1 MGTGGGKVGE
11 TQAPAAWELR
21 NIGGVENSQIHE
33 AGEVPNVNCQQLR
46 NAVDKHTGGESGIV
60 DLHAFD
66 FVLNQQPAPAV
77 MHCLAVR
84 EKFEIALNHAGKAI
98 RL

>member
-1 MGTGGGKVGE
+1 MR
-11 TQAPAAWELR
+11 ASIR
-21 NIGGVENSQIHE
+21 NIGGVEDSQINE

-46 NAVDKHTGGESGIV
+46 NA
-60 DLHAFD
+60 
-66 FVLNQQPAPAV
+66 VLNQQPAPAV

-84 EKFEIALNHAGKAI
+84 EKFEIALNRAGKAI